1 MTGSDRPNPPKE
13 PEESPHQD
21 PHEGSEDDPPRAL
34 DPRDAPPP
42 LPPVRY
48 EADSVGDSHGRLER
62 NADAAGAGLE
72 VTGPPTTMDR
82 LIAVSGPLALI
93 TFFLIG
99 FGLGAWYVAWL
110 VFLVPG
116 ALRAWNRPR

>member
-13 PEESPHQD
+13 PDESAHQG
-21 PHEGSEDDPPRAL
+21 PHEGSEDDLPRAMG
-34 DPRDAPPP
+34 PRDEPAP

-48 EADSVGDSHGRLER
+48 EGDAVGRSTDPLVSGSGP
-62 NADAAGAGLE
+62 GAGLDL
-72 VTGPPTTMDR
+72 PSQPTTMDR
-82 LIAVSGPLALI
+82 LVAVSGPLALI